1 MIAPSRTLPDHEQR
15 ESPGRSV
22 GSSKVIWLVIF
33 CLALALRL
41 FSLGKQNL
49 WSDESST
56 LPVSKLA
63 LRPMLDSLAFVHS
76 NKPPLYFLLMHY
88 WLPWGTSEFW
98 IRLPS
103 AIPGALTCLIALV
116 LGEHLLGKKRGWFMG
131 LALAV
136 APFHVYYSQEARMY
150 ALLVMFGA
158 MAMLCTYLLAKTQQW
173 LYALLYL
180 VSATLSC
187 YTFTYG
193 VFLILFSCIF
203 SLCFQPRLPRR
214 VMVITWVTNLLVAG
228 LFCPWV
234 PRLMTTVKTGR
245 GLHTL
250 VRGSVS
256 DALAYS
262 FFSLGLGT
270 TFGPTPEQ
278 LRALG
283 RRIFVEQPVAGGL
296 LVGGLLAVGL
306 VTVIGMRLLWHRN
319 RNGFS
324 FALVGLGVFLGCP
337 AAANLLRPSIPNN
350 PRYAILAIIPLS
362 LVFAAFA
369 IWTLG
374 EVIWKKAC
382 AFLFVGCI
390 GVSLANNYFNP
401 RYARDDIRS
410 AARFLL
416 SLETAPRT
424 IFVCA
429 EFVAP
434 TLRYY
439 YDGPARIM
447 PLDVVGV
454 SVEEALKPFA
464 EELAEGRIVA
474 LVYTR
479 PDHGDPQ
486 GILPTWFKQSYQLQ
500 LEKAWTGVALYVFDT
515 RRHATQHS
523 ARLVQLLHGPGP
535 EWSLNILQQN
545 ELSADCNYS
554 N

>member
-1 MIAPSRTLPDHEQR
+1 MRAPSPPLANHEQQPSSD
-15 ESPGRSV
+15 EPKGSPRFL
-22 GSSKVIWLVIF
+22 WLVIF
-33 CLALALRL
+33 GLALALRL
-41 FSLGKQNL
+41 LNLGKQNL
-49 WSDESST
+49 WSDEWST
-56 LPVSKLA
+56 LLVSKLP
-63 LRPMLDSLAFVHS
+63 LRQMLDMLAFESS
-76 NKPPLYFLLMHY
+76 NKPPLYFLLMHS

-103 AIPGALTCLIALV
+103 AILGALTCLPALV
-116 LGEHLLGKKRGWFMG
+116 LGKHLLGKKHGWIMG
-131 LALAV
+131 LTLAV

-150 ALLVMFGA
+150 TLLGMVGA
-158 MAMLCTYLLAKTQQW
+158 MAMLSTYLLAKTQQW
-173 LYALLYL
+173 SYALLYL

-193 VFLILFSCIF
+193 IFLILFSCIF

-214 VMVITWVTNLLVAG
+214 VVLITWATNLLVAG
-228 LFCPWV
+228 LFFPWV
-234 PRLMTTVKTGR
+234 PRLMSTVKSGR
-245 GLHTL
+245 GLHPL
-250 VRGSVS
+250 VRGPVS
-256 DALAYS
+256 EALTYA

-283 RRIFVEQPVAGGL
+283 RRIFVEQPVAGSL

-319 RNGFS
+319 RNGFF

-337 AAANLLRPSIPNN
+337 AAVYLLKPSIPYN

-369 IWTLG
+369 VWTLG
-374 EVIWKKAC
+374 AVVWKKAC

-390 GVSLANNYFNP
+390 GVSLTNNYFNP

-416 SLETAPRT
+416 TLEPAPRT
-424 IFVCA
+424 IFVCT

-439 YDGPARIM
+439 YDGSARIV
-447 PLDVVGV
+447 PLELVGT
-454 SVEEALKPFA
+454 SVEQVLKPFA
-464 EELAEGRIVA
+464 EELSKRETNA

-479 PDHGDPQ
+479 ADHGDPQ
-486 GILPTWFKQSYQLQ
+486 GLLPAWLRQHCEVR
-500 LEKAWTGVALYVFDT
+500 LEKIWTGVTLYVFDT
-515 RRHATQHS
+515 GNQPTK
-523 ARLVQLLHGPGP
+523 
-535 EWSLNILQQN
+535 
-545 ELSADCNYS
+545 
-554 N
+554 

>member
-1 MIAPSRTLPDHEQR
+1 
-15 ESPGRSV
+15 
-22 GSSKVIWLVIF
+22 
-33 CLALALRL
+33 
-41 FSLGKQNL
+41 
-49 WSDESST
+49 
-56 LPVSKLA
+56 
-63 LRPMLDSLAFVHS
+63 MLDMLAFESS
-76 NKPPLYFLLMHY
+76 NKPPLYFLLMHC

-103 AIPGALTCLIALV
+103 AILGTLTCLIALV
-116 LGEHLLGKKRGWFMG
+116 LGEHLLGKRHGWVMG

-150 ALLVMFGA
+150 ALLGMVGA
-158 MAMLCTYLLAKTQQW
+158 MAMLGTYLLAKTHQW
-173 LYALLYL
+173 RYALLYL

-193 VFLILFSCIF
+193 IFLILFSCIF

-214 VMVITWVTNLLVAG
+214 VVLITWATNLLVAG

-234 PRLMTTVKTGR
+234 PRLMTTVKSGR

-250 VRGSVS
+250 ERGPVS
-256 DALAYS
+256 EALAYS

-283 RRIFVEQPVAGGL
+283 SRIFLEQPVAAGL

-306 VTVIGMRLLWHRN
+306 VIVIGMRLLWHRN
-319 RNGFS
+319 RNSFF
-324 FALVGLGVFLGCP
+324 FALVGLVVFLGCP
-337 AAANLLRPSIPNN
+337 AAVNLLKPNIPNN

-369 IWTLG
+369 IWTQG
-374 EVIWKKAC
+374 AVVWKKAC

-416 SLETAPRT
+416 SLEPAPRI

-439 YDGPARIM
+439 YDRSARIV
-447 PLDVVGV
+447 PLELVGA
-454 SVEEALKPFA
+454 SVEESLKPFA
-464 EELAEGRIVA
+464 EELAEGGIVA

-486 GILPTWFKQSYQLQ
+486 RLFPTWFKQRYQLQ

-515 RRHATQHS
+515 RRLPTQRS
-523 ARLVQLLHGPGP
+523 TDLVQLPPDHPRAAAYP
-535 EWSLNILQQN
+535 APLQMWATHKT
-545 ELSADCNYS
+545 SAMIM
-554 N
+554 